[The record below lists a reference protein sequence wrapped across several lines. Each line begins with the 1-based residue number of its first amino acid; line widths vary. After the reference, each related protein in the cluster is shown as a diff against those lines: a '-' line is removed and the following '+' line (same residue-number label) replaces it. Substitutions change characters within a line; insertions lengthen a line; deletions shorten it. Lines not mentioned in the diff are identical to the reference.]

1 MDVPEF
7 EDLLGRH
14 GEDVSTW
21 PDNRRD
27 AALALLRTSEQ
38 ARAAMA
44 EAQLLRR
51 ALPSDAVRAPDGWL
65 TGSCRRPGNPMWF
78 PRSRQPSLTAS
89 S

>member
-1 MDVPEF
+1 MDIPEF

-51 ALPSDAVRAPDGWL
+51 ALPSGVVRAPDGL
-65 TGSCRRPGNPMWF
+65 VDRISAESSAIRCGSREAGN
-78 PRSRQPSLTAS
+78 QV
-89 S
+89 

>member
-51 ALPSDAVRAPDGWL
+51 ALLSDAVRAPPDL
-65 TGSCRRPGNPMWF
+65 VDRIMQKA
-78 PRSRQPSLTAS
+78 RQSDVVPAKPATEPDSK
-89 S
+89 

>member
-1 MDVPEF
+1 MDIPEF

-44 EAQLLRR
+44 EVELLRR
-51 ALPSDAVRAPDGWL
+51 SLPSGAVRAPEGLVD
-65 TGSCRRPGNPMWF
+65 RIMQKA
-78 PRSRQPSLTAS
+78 RQSDVVPAKPTTKPDSK
-89 S
+89 